1 MNMNKLS
8 IDRRQLLKLG
18 ISSTVLATMSF
29 NNIVLA
35 DDVTDRLLDFVS
47 DSELP
52 IDNKKTGALSDLQ
65 FKTLTSLCHFVD
77 QTWELKSDLD
87 QYFNQLQ
94 GDLVL
99 KTSQEPSYLTEYE
112 HAIELYEL
120 VFSDSE
126 SAEQVWPNLLFSTFQ
141 SDNFAA
147 TRLGRAR
154 RLVFAEIIAH
164 QIPISGAFKSFGLS
178 NYTGYFGG
186 SYLSPT
192 SYKRGVLR

>member
-29 NNIVLA
+29 NNFVLA
-35 DDVTDRLLDFVS
+35 DVATDRLLEYVS
-47 DSELP
+47 DSDLP
-52 IDNKKTGALSDLQ
+52 VDDRKTGTLSSVQ
-65 FKTLTSLCHFVD
+65 FNTLSSLCRFVD
-77 QTWELKSDLD
+77 QIWELHSDLD

-112 HAIELYEL
+112 HAIELYEM
-120 VFSDSE
+120 VFRDSE
-126 SAEQVWPNLLFSTFQ
+126 NAEQVWPNLLFSTFQ
-141 SDNFAA
+141 ADNFAA

-154 RLVFAEIIAH
+154 RLVFAEIITY
-164 QIPISGAFKSFGLS
+164 QIPMSGAFKSFGLS

-186 SYLSPT
+186 SYLSPD
-192 SYKRGVLR
+192 SYPRGIL

>member
-1 MNMNKLS
+1 MNDQN
-8 IDRRQLLKLG
+8 IDRRLLLKLG
-18 ISSTVLATMSF
+18 ISSSVLAAMSF
-29 NNIVLA
+29 SNIVLA
-35 DDVTDRLLDFVS
+35 DDVTGRLLEFVS
-47 DSELP
+47 DSDFP
-52 IDNKKTGALSDLQ
+52 VDGKRTGALSDAQ
-65 FKTLTSLCHFVD
+65 FSTLSSLCRYVD
-77 QTWELKSDLD
+77 QTWELHSELD
-87 QYFNQLQ
+87 QYFNKLQ

-99 KTSQEPSYLTEYE
+99 KTSLEPSYLTEYE

-141 SDNFAA
+141 ADNFAA

>member
-1 MNMNKLS
+1 MNSQK

-18 ISSTVLATMSF
+18 ISSAVLATIPL

-35 DDVTDRLLDFVS
+35 DDVTGRLLEFVS
-47 DSELP
+47 GSDLP
-52 IDNKKTGALSDLQ
+52 VDDKRTGVLSDLQ
-65 FKTLTSLCHFVD
+65 FKTLTSLCRFVD
-77 QTWELKSDLD
+77 QTWELHAELD

-99 KTSQEPSYLTEYE
+99 KASQEPSYLTEYE

-120 VFSDSE
+120 VFRDSE
-126 SAEQVWPNLLFSTFQ
+126 NAEQVWPNLLFSAFKV
-141 SDNFAA
+141 DNFAG
-147 TRLGRAR
+147 TKLGRAR

-192 SYKRGVLR
+192 SYKRGVL